1 VTLVRVDTC
10 IYFLRQLD
18 IVGAAARERI
28 ALRRTA
34 RTW

>member
-10 IYFLRQLD
+10 IYFLSQLD

-28 ALRRTA
+28 TLQRTA
-34 RTW
+34 MTC